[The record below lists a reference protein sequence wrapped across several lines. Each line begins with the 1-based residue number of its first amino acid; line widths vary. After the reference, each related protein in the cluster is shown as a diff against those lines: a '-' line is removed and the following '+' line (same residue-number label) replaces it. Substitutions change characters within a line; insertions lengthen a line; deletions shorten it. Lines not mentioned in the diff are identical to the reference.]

1 MRATQ
6 QTPAAPSIFGAAF
19 GATGFGAAAA
29 AAGGFD
35 PSKFASA
42 APAAKAEDGD
52 EGEGEGDED
61 VEAECKAEFKPVVK
75 LEIIEGAEATTTGEE
90 DEDILF
96 EAYVFE
102 RSRVCVCARAW
113 CGSCAVHGRRAREP
127 RSIIA
132 FHARPSVSN
141 LCFAFDE
148 PNRKVKSYRFTDGE
162 WKERGLGPIKLLE
175 HKTSK
180 KIRVLM
186 RRDKTLKIC
195 ANFYVQQESKV
206 AEHAASEKACVFTTM
221 DCSDGDVA
229 PELYN
234 MCIKF
239 GSAEKREA
247 FTEAFN
253 AAQKKMAA
261 LPADADAEEKA
272 EEAAAVAEEAD
283 KLADAFG
290 ETKVAEEKKEE
301 E

>member
-1 MRATQ
+1 MLAQAQ
-6 QTPAAPSIFGAAF
+6 QTPAPSIFGAAF

-96 EAYVFE
+96 EA
-102 RSRVCVCARAW
+102 
-113 CGSCAVHGRRAREP
+113 
-127 RSIIA
+127 
-132 FHARPSVSN
+132 
-141 LCFAFDE
+141 
-148 PNRKVKSYRFTDGE
+148 KVKSYRFTDGE

-261 LPADADAEEKA
+261 LPADAEAEEKA

-283 KLADAFG
+283 KLADALG
-290 ETKVAEEKKEE
+290 ETKVTEEKEE

>member
-1 MRATQ
+1 MCV
-6 QTPAAPSIFGAAF
+6 
-19 GATGFGAAAA
+19 
-29 AAGGFD
+29 
-35 PSKFASA
+35 FARVVRFVR
-42 APAAKAEDGD
+42 
-52 EGEGEGDED
+52 GEW
-61 VEAECKAEFKPVVK
+61 V
-75 LEIIEGAEATTTGEE
+75 
-90 DEDILF
+90 
-96 EAYVFE
+96 
-102 RSRVCVCARAW
+102 SRARAAIHRFL
-113 CGSCAVHGRRAREP
+113 G
-127 RSIIA
+127 
-132 FHARPSVSN
+132 RPS
-141 LCFAFDE
+141 LTFALLSM
-148 PNRKVKSYRFTDGE
+148 NRKVKSYRFTDGE

-283 KLADAFG
+283 KLADALG
-290 ETKVAEEKKEE
+290 ETKVTEEKEE

>member
-1 MRATQ
+1 MRISCLKRTCDAMRRAMRARRT
-6 QTPAAPSIFGAAF
+6 SG
-19 GATGFGAAAA
+19 
-29 AAGGFD
+29 
-35 PSKFASA
+35 
-42 APAAKAEDGD
+42 
-52 EGEGEGDED
+52 
-61 VEAECKAEFKPVVK
+61 
-75 LEIIEGAEATTTGEE
+75 
-90 DEDILF
+90 
-96 EAYVFE
+96 
-102 RSRVCVCARAW
+102 VCDARA
-113 CGSCAVHGRRAREP
+113 SEPSAISARRGFFRLT
-127 RSIIA
+127 RSA
-132 FHARPSVSN
+132 SLA
-141 LCFAFDE
+141 E
-148 PNRKVKSYRFTDGE
+148 YRKVKSYRFTDGE

-206 AEHAASEKACVFTTM
+206 AEHAASEKACVFTAM

-253 AAQKKMAA
+253 AAQKQMAS

-272 EEAAAVAEEAD
+272 EEAAAAAEEAD
-283 KLADAFG
+283 KLADALG
-290 ETKVAEEKKEE
+290 ETKVAEEQ
-301 E
+301 